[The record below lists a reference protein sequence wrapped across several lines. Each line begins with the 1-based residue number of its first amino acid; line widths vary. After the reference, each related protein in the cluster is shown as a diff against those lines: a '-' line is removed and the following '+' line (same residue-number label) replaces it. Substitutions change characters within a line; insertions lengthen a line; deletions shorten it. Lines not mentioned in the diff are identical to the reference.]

1 MKAYLDEILHFAIPK
16 FSMIIELFNKPLF
29 GFFTISSTVVA
40 VQVVSFWD
48 SVDILKIL
56 FIADFATGMLASWL
70 IWRKKHDR
78 KDKWFF
84 GKGEGFSSDKF
95 KKMFIKLMVY
105 LGTPIVINKFQ
116 NTFLLKNLKYSTI
129 SDAEI
134 ELTTFVVLLFCLNE
148 LYSIFNENLP
158 KCGFNLW
165 ERIEK
170 IIDFFKKIKSKI
182 NEAKEV

>member
-1 MKAYLDEILHFAIPK
+1 MRSQINEIIQMTAPK
-16 FSMIIELFNKPLF
+16 FSLFVEMINNPLA
-29 GFFTISSTVVA
+29 GIFTLTSTVVV
-40 VQVVSFWD
+40 VQIVSFWD
-48 SVDILKIL
+48 AVDLLTIL
-56 FIADFATGMLASWL
+56 FIADFVTGIIASWFV
-70 IWRKKHDR
+70 WRKKDDR

-105 LGTPIVINKFQ
+105 LGTPIVIDKFQ
-116 NTFLLKNLKYSTI
+116 DTFLIKNLKYSTI

-134 ELTTFVVLLFCLNE
+134 ELTTLVVLLFCLNE

-165 ERIEK
+165 ERIKKMIGFVKE
-170 IIDFFKKIKSKI
+170 FKNEIK
-182 NEAKEV
+182 E

>member
-1 MKAYLDEILHFAIPK
+1 MKSYINEVLQMTAPK
-16 FSMIIELFNKPLF
+16 FSMFIEMLNNPLA
-29 GFFTISSTVVA
+29 GVFTLTSTVMA
-40 VQVVSFWD
+40 VQIVSFWGA
-48 SVDILKIL
+48 VDILKIL
-56 FIADFATGMLASWL
+56 FVADFATGLLASWFL
-70 IWRKKHDR
+70 WRTKKDR

-105 LGTPIVINKFQ
+105 LGTPVVIDKFQ
-116 NTFLLKNLKYSTI
+116 DTFLIKNLKYSTI

-134 ELTTFVVLLFCLNE
+134 ELTTFVILLFCLNE

-165 ERIEK
+165 ERI
-170 IIDFFKKIKSKI
+170 KKMIGFYKKVKTEI